1 MNQSKFI
8 SLLLILS
15 AINLT
20 LMIPGG
26 GIDTRNFSQIAPL
39 YLSAFNIFLTTLGF
53 VSIFLPYFVVKN
65 QRWSLLIAFICG
77 LSYCLVYVFD
87 FAHIFPKS
95 PDRMPKLLLILE
107 AFGIILSLPL
117 MFYAIKKYSTI
128 KNDQDKIQ
136 LSRTIYWLIFIAV
149 LIGIAII
156 VFATK
161 SAMTGE

>member
-1 MNQSKFI
+1 
-8 SLLLILS
+8 
-15 AINLT
+15 
-20 LMIPGG
+20 
-26 GIDTRNFSQIAPL
+26 
-39 YLSAFNIFLTTLGF
+39 
-53 VSIFLPYFVVKN
+53 
-65 QRWSLLIAFICG
+65 
-77 LSYCLVYVFD
+77 
-87 FAHIFPKS
+87 
-95 PDRMPKLLLILE
+95 MPKLLLILE